1 MRICKKI
8 SVLLAGIAIAFSGSV
23 SKANEYDDWISTFTA
38 YNEAYVWV
46 AENELSDLSPTVAH
60 KSGSE
65 AGEGINQIA
74 EDAIVADG
82 ERVVVRSNNAYVI
95 EFRLPAVELAEGGCA
110 PAFRPIDA
118 FGEDFLVL
126 TDLRIERIPSQVPG
140 AQAEDSGGYISFVDG
155 VFSKSN
161 SIAYSDVVCMGDEML
176 IYWDILV
183 DRTVEHSF
191 EVYMSFLADGART
204 IDGGDFGAQNEP
216 PAGNYETEF
225 SAFLMVHPDFF

>member
-8 SVLLAGIAIAFSGSV
+8 SVLVAGIAIAFSGSV

-46 AENELSDLSPTVAH
+46 AENELSDLSPMVAH

-82 ERVVVRSNNAYVI
+82 ERVVVRSNNGYVI
-95 EFRLPAVELAEGGCA
+95 EFRLPAVETEGGCA

-118 FGEDFLVL
+118 LGEGFLVL
-126 TDLRIERIPSQVPG
+126 TDLRIERIPSPVPG
-140 AQAEDSGGYISFVDG
+140 AQAEDNGGYISFVDG
-155 VFSKSN
+155 VFSRSD
-161 SIAYSDVVCMGDEML
+161 SIAYSDFTCEDDEIL
-176 IYWDILV
+176 IIWDILV

-191 EVYMSFLADGART
+191 EVYMSFLADGARAA

-225 SAFLMVHPDFF
+225 SAFLEVHPSL